1 MCQDTRDAHPSVA
14 PALSRRGMLR
24 LSALS
29 GALALGAGLAG
40 PAAAQ
45 VEPEEQEPITT
56 PDEAL
61 RALACGN
68 QRFVRGRST
77 THGRQPCSSLGRPP
91 TQRPYA
97 AVLGCA
103 DSRVPVEL
111 LFDEGFGRL
120 FVCRAAGNI
129 TSAELIGS
137 LEYGVAELNAKVVM
151 VLGHYDCGAL
161 ISAMAGSAAPGQITA
176 LYARLYPAISRAGGN
191 LNLAIDENVKEQV
204 ALLRGAS
211 TVLKEAEG
219 NGSIKVVGAAYD
231 VCSGVVRMVEG
242 QSLVCPRR
250 PSA

>member
-1 MCQDTRDAHPSVA
+1 
-14 PALSRRGMLR
+14 MLR

-40 PAAAQ
+40 PAVAE
-45 VEPEEQEPITT
+45 VERGEQEPITN
-56 PDEAL
+56 PDQAL

-68 QRFVRGRST
+68 QRFVQGRST
-77 THGRQPCSSLGRPP
+77 THGRQPCSDLGPP
-91 TQRPYA
+91 RQRPYA

-129 TSAELIGS
+129 TSAELIAS
-137 LEYGVAELNAKVVM
+137 LEYGVAVLGAKVVM

-161 ISAMAGSAAPGQITA
+161 IAAMAGTRAPGQITA
-176 LYARLYPAISRAGGN
+176 LYARLYPGIARAGGN
-191 LNLAIDENVKEQV
+191 LNRAIDENVKEQV

-219 NGSIKVVGAAYD
+219 NGSLKVVGAAYD
-231 VCSGVVRMVEG
+231 VCSGLVRMVEG
-242 QSLVCPRR
+242 QTLVCPAR

>member
-29 GALALGAGLAG
+29 GALALGAGLTG

-45 VEPEEQEPITT
+45 VERGEQEPITT

-77 THGRQPCSSLGRPP
+77 THGRQPCSNLAPP
-91 TQRPYA
+91 TQKPYA

-129 TSAELIGS
+129 TSAELIAS
-137 LEYGVAELNAKVVM
+137 LEYGVAVLGAKVVM

-161 ISAMAGSAAPGQITA
+161 TAAMAGTRAPGQITA
-176 LYARLYPAISRAGGN
+176 LYARLYPAIARAGGN
-191 LNLAIDENVKEQV
+191 LNRAIDENVKEQV

-231 VCSGVVRMVEG
+231 VCSGLVRMVEG
-242 QSLVCPRR
+242 QSPVCPERT
-250 PSA
+250 SA

>member
-1 MCQDTRDAHPSVA
+1 MCQDTRDARPSAV
-14 PALSRRGMLR
+14 PTLSRRGMLR

-29 GALALGAGLAG
+29 GAAALGAGFAR

-45 VEPEEQEPITT
+45 EDQEPITT
-56 PDEAL
+56 PDQAL
-61 RALACGN
+61 AALACGN
-68 QRFVRGRST
+68 QRFVRGQAT
-77 THGRQPCSSLGRPP
+77 THRRMPCPRDLPP
-91 TQRPYA
+91 TQTPFA

-137 LEYGVAELNAKVVM
+137 LEYGVAALGAKVVM

-176 LYARLYPAISRAGGN
+176 LYARLYPAVARAGGN
-191 LNLAIDENVKEQV
+191 LNRAIDENVKEQV

-211 TVLKEAEG
+211 TVLKEAERAG
-219 NGSIKVVGAAYD
+219 TIKVVGAAYD
-231 VCSGVVRMVEG
+231 VCTGVVRMLEG
-242 QSLVCPRR
+242 PTPVCP
-250 PSA
+250 A